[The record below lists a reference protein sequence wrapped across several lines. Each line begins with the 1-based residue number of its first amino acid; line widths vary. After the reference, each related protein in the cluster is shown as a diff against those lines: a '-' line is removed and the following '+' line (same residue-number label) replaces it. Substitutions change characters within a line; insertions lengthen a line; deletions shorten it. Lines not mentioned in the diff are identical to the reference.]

1 MTDRPDPI
9 RQGRRRER
17 WLDAARI
24 VLLALLPAA
33 AYAPAWSEGRLLAP
47 GEGTFLHYPLRMAVW
62 ESYARGE
69 LPSWNSA
76 IFSGT
81 SLLAAYRPGAFY
93 LPALLLLPLSP
104 FVAFQCLILL
114 SLSATAVLTYLL
126 LRQLGADR
134 VGAYVGS
141 LAFALGPY
149 LVNHLG
155 DSATVIAVPPLLLA
169 VLAAEKL
176 VRRRT
181 GRRAAALAG
190 AVALLLTA
198 GSFEAVRAG
207 IILICGR
214 LLLARLAQRSSERA
228 PVWSSLWPLAAGA
241 ALAAPQLFPTLLA
254 LTAAGHQTVALAGIA
269 PPGLSGGAG
278 LVLRYVSHTP
288 AVALAAAALPLMLHN
303 TTVRVLGVLAASCLA
318 LQWGRGPLT
327 APGTLALV
335 FDLALAL
342 IAGLALST
350 QWRARREPAGAR
362 GRGYFFLAA
371 LVCVSLLPI
380 SAATAGPLAPR
391 LAPGV
396 GLLTLALI
404 LYFRLASHAHPL
416 IAASWLVPLTLSFAL
431 QPEGRDAWA
440 KAPFREDLASKS
452 ATQDALQERMGPLRN
467 ERVLTLTR
475 HWPREASD
483 LAFGNLALTS
493 GVRSASGYDPLVP
506 LTTLRPLDGLT
517 SSGLVQAA
525 AFFRTDPHRLEALG
539 IRWVQV
545 PASALIASA
554 ASGETLD
561 VALRGPGTRLFAF
574 PTTPATSVRVVSS
587 LSDAVSVPQGA
598 TVARVVVGL
607 ASGRTLVALLR
618 AGEETAEWAYDR
630 ADVRP
635 VIRHARA
642 RVAESW
648 AAGGFEGHR
657 YAGNLGLPGRYL
669 VNSVTFEGQAGTG
682 ELLVT
687 RLALVDDLTPA
698 STPASLVS
706 AFVSDTRFFQRAL
719 TAPTVWLFELPH
731 ALGRARV
738 VERLA
743 TFPDDRAVQHALET
757 PTAKGLDLGHVALAT
772 EREAQALGPLRPG
785 RVSTARAKVDGGGR
799 IVVEAVGPGVLVVA
813 ESWDRGW
820 SARLDGLTRPI
831 VRVNQ
836 GQMGVALPEGVHTI
850 AFDYSPPGFLL
861 GILVAAVA
869 LLALVVAAVRDR
881 APIETARC

>member
-1 MTDRPDPI
+1 M
-9 RQGRRRER
+9 G
-17 WLDAARI
+17 
-24 VLLALLPAA
+24 LLALLPIA

-47 GEGTFLHYPLRMAVW
+47 GDGTYLHYPLRMAVW
-62 ESYARGE
+62 DSYARGQW
-69 LPSWNSA
+69 PSWNSA

-81 SLLAAYRPGAFY
+81 SLLAAYRPGACY

-134 VGAYVGS
+134 VGAYVGGV
-141 LAFALGPY
+141 AFALGPY

-169 VLAAEKL
+169 VLAAETF
-176 VRRRT
+176 VRQRT

-207 IILICGR
+207 IILVGGR
-214 LLLARLAQRSSERA
+214 LLLTRLAQRSPERA
-228 PVWSSLWPLAAGA
+228 SLWSSLWPLAAGA
-241 ALAAPQLFPTLLA
+241 ALAAPQLFPALLA
-254 LTAAGHQTVALAGIA
+254 LTAAGHQTVALAEIA
-269 PPGLSGGAG
+269 PPGLAGGAG

-288 AVALAAAALPLMLHN
+288 AVALAAAALPLMLRN
-303 TTVRVLGVLAASCLA
+303 ITARVLGVLAASCLA

-327 APGTLALV
+327 TPGTLALL

-350 QWRARREPAGAR
+350 QWQARRETAGAR
-362 GRGYFFLAA
+362 GRGHFFLAA
-371 LVCVSLLPI
+371 LLCVSLLPI

-404 LYFRLASHAHPL
+404 LYFRLASHARPL
-416 IAASWLVPLTLSFAL
+416 IAASWLVPLTLAFAL
-431 QPEGRDAWA
+431 QPQGRDAWA
-440 KAPFREDLASKS
+440 KAPLREDLAGKS
-452 ATQDALQERMGPLRN
+452 ATQEALQERMGRLRD

-475 HWPREASD
+475 RWPREASD

-493 GVRSASGYDPLVP
+493 GIRSANGYDPMVP
-506 LTTLRPLDGLT
+506 LATLRALEGLT
-517 SSGLVQAA
+517 SSGLVQSG
-525 AFFRTDPHRLEALG
+525 AFYRTDPHRLEALG
-539 IRWVQV
+539 VRWVQI
-545 PASALIASA
+545 PTSALTASA
-554 ASGETLD
+554 AGGETLD
-561 VALRGPGTRLFAF
+561 VALRGPGARFFAF
-574 PTTPATSVRVVSS
+574 PTTPTTSVRVVSS

-598 TVARVVVGL
+598 IVARVVVGL
-607 ASGRTLVALLR
+607 ASGRTLAALLR

-657 YAGNLGLPGRYL
+657 YAGSLGLPGRYL

-706 AFVSDTRFFQRAL
+706 ALVSDTRFFQLAL

-743 TFPDDRAVQHALET
+743 TFPDEKALQRALET
-757 PTAKGLDLGHVALAT
+757 PAAKGLDLARVALAT
-772 EREAQALGPLRPG
+772 EGETQVLGPLLPG
-785 RVSTARAKVDGGGR
+785 RVSAAHAQVDGGGR
-799 IVVEAVGPGVLVVA
+799 IVVDAVGPGVLVVA

-820 SARLDGLTRPI
+820 SARVDGQARPV
-831 VRVNQ
+831 VRLNQ
-836 GQMGVALPEGVHTI
+836 GQMGVALPEGAHTI
-850 AFDYSPPGFLL
+850 ALDYSPPGLLL
-861 GILVAAVA
+861 GIFVAFGA
-869 LLALVVAAVRDR
+869 LAALVMVAVRDR
-881 APIETARC
+881 APRETARC